1 MKLSRS
7 DNHYTMDKMNKT
19 NINEKDKQK
28 ENHLMINDGLIL
40 SYSML
45 KNSHLAQNLKFP
57 IKDFFSKYDQVHS
70 FLRIWS
76 SILKN
81 P

>member
-7 DNHYTMDKMNKT
+7 DSHYTMDKMNKT

-28 ENHLMINDGLIL
+28 ENYLMINDGLIL

-45 KNSHLAQNLKFP
+45 KNSHLAQNLKFS
-57 IKDFFSKYDQVHS
+57 IKDFFSKCDKVHS

>member
-7 DNHYTMDKMNKT
+7 DNHYTIDKMNKA

-28 ENHLMINDGLIL
+28 ENYLMMNDGLIL

-45 KNSHLAQNLKFP
+45 KNSHLAQSLKFS
-57 IKDFFSKYDQVHS
+57 IKDFFSKCDQVHS

>member
-7 DNHYTMDKMNKT
+7 DNHYAMDKMNKT
-19 NINEKDKQK
+19 KINDKQK

-45 KNSHLAQNLKFP
+45 KNSHLAQNLKFS
-57 IKDFFSKYDQVHS
+57 IKDFFSKCDQVHS